1 MKRHLEVF
9 LYDMVILWLK
19 LLVNLSHI
27 IRIVVLTMKNHQKS
41 AEFWVQS
48 DESGGVAEE
57 LV

>member
-1 MKRHLEVF
+1 MHNHLEVF
-9 LYDMVILWLK
+9 PYELVILWLK

-41 AEFWVQS
+41 AEFWAQS

>member
-1 MKRHLEVF
+1 
-9 LYDMVILWLK
+9 MVILWLK

-41 AEFWVQS
+41 AEFWAQS
-48 DESGGVAEE
+48 DESGDVADE